1 MKDSGYT
8 ILAPQMAPYHFELL
22 VPIFHAY
29 GYNLE
34 LLPSVDH
41 GAVDAGLKY
50 VNNDICYPSILV
62 TGQIMEAVTS
72 GRYDTDR
79 LAVLI
84 TQTGGGCRAT
94 NYIALIRKALKA
106 AGLGHVPVISLALQ
120 SGLDEHNEGWE
131 VTVPTTGWPCASS
144 RWARGPTAASSAR
157 PAVPSSMTSTR
168 CPSWARAPSRAW
180 VWWARF
186 W

>member
-1 MKDSGYT
+1 
-8 ILAPQMAPYHFELL
+8 
-22 VPIFHAY
+22 
-29 GYNLE
+29 
-34 LLPSVDH
+34 VDH

-72 GRYDTDR
+72 GRYDTDN

-106 AGLGHVPVISLALQ
+106 AGLGHIPVIALALQ
-120 SGLDEHNEGWE
+120 PGGDENHPGFNISAPCWRRASRPSPWE
-131 VTVPTTGWPCASS
+131 TC
-144 RWARGPTAASSAR
+144 
-157 PAVPSSMTSTR
+157 
-168 CPSWARAPSRAW
+168 
-180 VWWARF
+180 
-186 W
+186 